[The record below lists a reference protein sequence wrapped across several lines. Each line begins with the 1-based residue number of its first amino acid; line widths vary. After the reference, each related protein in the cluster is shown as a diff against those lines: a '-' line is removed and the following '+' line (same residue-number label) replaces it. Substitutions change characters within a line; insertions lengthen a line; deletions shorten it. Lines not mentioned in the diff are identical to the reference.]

1 MKITIFKPIMNLIL
15 TSIFL
20 SLFSCCT
27 TLIPPDDK
35 LTLTRENYEGKE
47 LRIDGYYYRLDYT
60 KAEGYY
66 DTYFFYKNGIV
77 LYPGT
82 ISESTLNK
90 FIEYL
95 QNFDKSKNNY
105 KSSWGVFLITD
116 SIIKFEKWYPSS
128 AFEPTPTYIREGK
141 ILNDTTFQITKT
153 YRGNGSELKVVDEIY
168 HFKKFSPKPDS
179 TNVFIK

>member
-1 MKITIFKPIMNLIL
+1 MNTIIFKLITTLIL
-15 TSIFL
+15 LSIFI
-20 SLFSCCT
+20 SLFSCCKS
-27 TLIPPDDK
+27 LIPPDDK
-35 LTLTRENYEGKE
+35 LTLTRENYDGNE
-47 LRIDGYYYRLDYT
+47 LKIDGYYYRLDYT